1 MRVIGVVTTSR
12 ADYTFY
18 YPVLRLI
25 KAAPDLR
32 LALIVSGMHLLPNF
46 GGTLEEMKRDGFP
59 VWAKVNSLGRSDS
72 ALGVAQSIS
81 RGVEGFAKLFQRR
94 RPDILLVLGD
104 RFEMYAAA
112 LAATPFSLPIAH
124 IAGGAVSEGAIDEVF
139 RHSLTKMAHLH
150 FVETATYRER
160 VIRMGEE
167 PWRVT
172 LSGSPSLDNLRRMN
186 FMTTTELNDQ
196 FGVSIQEPFFLST
209 FHPVTRELDAVS
221 SQIAELLKAVEAFE
235 GHVVFTYP
243 NADPTGRFLVR
254 CLRDFRD
261 KKREKVTL
269 LKNCGTRAYFSL
281 MNAAI
286 AMLGNSSSGL
296 IEAPSFRL
304 PVVNIGNRQRGRL
317 RARNVIDVGN
327 SRGAILRGMRK
338 ALSKQFRASLADLEN
353 PYGVGKAAP
362 KIVSRLRAVK
372 LGQKL
377 IMKRFHDC

>member
-1 MRVIGVVTTSR
+1 MRTIGVVTTSR

-18 YPVLRLI
+18 VPVLRQI
-25 KAAPDLR
+25 RAASDLK
-32 LALIVSGMHLLPNF
+32 LALIVSGMHLLPKF

-104 RFEMYAAA
+104 RFDMYAAA

-139 RHSLTKMAHLH
+139 RHSITKMAHLH
-150 FVETATYRER
+150 FVETAAYRER

-186 FMTTTELNDQ
+186 FMTTAEINDE
-196 FGVSIQEPFFLST
+196 FGVSIQEPFLLST
-209 FHPVTRELDAVS
+209 FHPVTRELDMVS
-221 SQIAELLKAVEAFE
+221 SQIAELLKAVEAYE
-235 GHVVFTYP
+235 GHVIFTHP
-243 NADPTGRFLVR
+243 NADPAGRFLAKS
-254 CLRDFRD
+254 LKDFGDRR
-261 KKREKVTL
+261 REKVTF
-269 LKNCGTRAYFSL
+269 LKNFGTRAYFSL
-281 MNAAI
+281 MNSAE

-296 IEAPSFRL
+296 IEAPSFGL

-317 RARNVIDVGN
+317 RARNVIDVEN
-327 SRGAILRGMRK
+327 CSVAILRGLRK
-338 ALSKQFRASLADLEN
+338 ALSRRFRDSLVELEN
-353 PYGVGKAAP
+353 PYGVGRAAP
-362 KIVSRLRAVK
+362 KIVSRLRVVK
-372 LGQKL
+372 LNQKL